1 MNMLSQKKKQ
11 KKQKS
16 GTFEQH
22 YIIGAYEKM
31 MYGSLVFIAFGL
43 KFFQTS
49 ECSSQKRVQVRSLK
63 KAS

>member
-31 MYGSLVFIAFGL
+31 MKLLPIVRMEVLYLSHLV
-43 KFFQTS
+43 
-49 ECSSQKRVQVRSLK
+49 
-63 KAS
+63 